1 MSLNLKKKS
10 MLRSDDN
17 PQEME
22 HIAHVEIEIP
32 GLDRDLF
39 PDGGS
44 YSFSLSK
51 S

>member
-1 MSLNLKKKS
+1 

-44 YSFSLSK
+44 YSYLFSLSK